1 MSNVKIWNWVLLFGK
16 TSWNPSGCLKVN
28 SWIRNSMLKEQS
40 PTICDLYFCQ
50 YIEQTLLSDVCV
62 KQFLWVEPIAR
73 LLQRRLEL
81 TWTPN

>member
-1 MSNVKIWNWVLLFGK
+1 
-16 TSWNPSGCLKVN
+16 
-28 SWIRNSMLKEQS
+28 MLKEQS